1 MEYRQLGHTDIRVSL
16 LCLGSMTWGGQ
27 NSEAEAH
34 EQLDYA
40 VSAGINFID
49 TAEMYPFPVDSG
61 SIGQTETI
69 LGNWLK
75 KRDDRDDL
83 VVATK
88 IAPASGNLSFLRGGN
103 NRLDRKNIEQAV
115 NDSLRRL
122 NTDYIDLYQTHWP
135 ERQANFFGKLDYRHA
150 EDCDGTPVEETL
162 AALEDMV
169 RAGKIRYVG
178 VSNETPWGV
187 AEHLRI
193 ATAGKG
199 PRIVSIQNPYNLL
212 NRIFE
217 VGLAEFAHRER
228 VGLLAYSP
236 LAFGT
241 LSGKYLDNN
250 QPEDARLTLYPN
262 FQRYQKANGVRATE
276 QYCRLAR
283 DYGLEPAQMAL
294 AFINSR
300 PFVTSNI
307 IGTTSIEQLRS
318 NIDSL
323 NVVLSDDLLNEIE
336 AIHADNP
343 NPCP

>member
-1 MEYRQLGHTDIRVSL
+1 MEYRQLGQTEIRVSL

-27 NSEAEAH
+27 NTEAEAH
-34 EQLDYA
+34 EQLDHA
-40 VSAGINFID
+40 VDAGINFID

-61 SIGQTETI
+61 NFGQTETI
-69 LGNWLK
+69 IGNWLK
-75 KRDDRDDL
+75 KRNDRDRL
-83 VVATK
+83 VIATK
-88 IAPASGNLSFLRGGN
+88 IAPASDNLSFLRDGN

-115 NDSLRRL
+115 NDSLKRL

-135 ERQANFFGKLDYRHA
+135 ERQANFFGKLDYKHSA
-150 EDCDGTPVEETL
+150 EGDCTPIEETL
-162 AALEDMV
+162 AALDDMV
-169 RAGKIRYVG
+169 RAGKIRYIG

-193 ATAGKG
+193 AAGAAR

-217 VGLAEFAHRER
+217 VGLAEFAHREQ

-241 LSGKYLDNN
+241 LSGKYLENT
-250 QPEDARLTLYPN
+250 QPQDARLTLYPN
-262 FQRYQKANGVRATE
+262 FQRYLKPNGVRATE
-276 QYCRLAR
+276 QYCLLAR
-283 DYGLEPAQMAL
+283 EHGLDPAQMAL

-307 IGTTSIEQLRS
+307 IGARTMAQLRS
-318 NIDSL
+318 NIESMNIML
-323 NVVLSDDLLNEIE
+323 PDDLVE
-336 AIHADNP
+336 AINAVHADNP

>member
-1 MEYRQLGHTDIRVSL
+1 MEYRQLGQTDIRVSL

-27 NSEAEAH
+27 NTESEAH

-40 VSAGINFID
+40 VTAGINFID

-61 SIGQTETI
+61 KIGQTETI
-69 LGNWLK
+69 IGNWLK
-75 KRDDRDDL
+75 KRNDRDKL
-83 VVATK
+83 VIATK
-88 IAPASGNLSFLRGGN
+88 IVPAAENLTFVRGGD

-115 NDSLRRL
+115 NDSLKRL

-135 ERQANFFGKLDYRHA
+135 ERQANYFGKLDYRHA
-150 EDCDGTPVEETL
+150 AEADGTPIEETL
-162 AALEDMV
+162 AAMDDMV
-169 RAGKIRYVG
+169 RAGKVRYVG

-187 AEHLRI
+187 AEHLRV
-193 ATAGKG
+193 AAAASR

-217 VGLAEFAHRER
+217 VGLAEFAHREQ

-241 LSGKYLDNN
+241 LSGKYLDDSE
-250 QPEDARLTLYPN
+250 PEGARLTLYRN
-262 FQRYQKANGVRATE
+262 FRRYLKPNGVSATE

-283 DYGLEPAQMAL
+283 EHGLDPAQMAL

-307 IGTTSIEQLRS
+307 IGARTMEQLRS
-318 NIDSL
+318 NIESVNITL
-323 NVVLSDDLLNEIE
+323 PEDLLTAIE
-336 AIHADNP
+336 AVHTDNP